1 MRRLL
6 THLLLIW
13 LAMALPALGQE
24 ASPEADPAAPAGSE
38 AGADAAVAEDAEPEA
53 EEDEEPEIDLDDPAF
68 AGLDEQ
74 NYEEPEDDFIPTE
87 EIPADQAIP
96 FPTDI

>member
-13 LAMALPALGQE
+13 LAAALPALAQE
-24 ASPEADPAAPAGSE
+24 ASPENDPAAPAESE
-38 AGADAAVAEDAEPEA
+38 ADADATVAESDADAE
-53 EEDEEPEIDLDDPAF
+53 EEGEPEIDLDDPAF
-68 AGLDEQ
+68 ADLDEQ
-74 NYEEPEDDFIPTE
+74 NYEEPEDDFVPTE